1 MGKHGIGLQ
10 IVKRVVRN
18 YNGNIEVS
26 DEDHIFDV
34 KIMLYMILMSNCGKT
49 VHICLFVLLKVFM
62 GFSCAQYYPL
72 NIIPSI
78 LSFLLLKYYFR
89 HKIYVFRH
97 LNMYNE

>member
-72 NIIPSI
+72 N
-78 LSFLLLKYYFR
+78 SFLKFPC
-89 HKIYVFRH
+89 
-97 LNMYNE
+97 EGES

>member
-18 YNGNIEVS
+18 YDGNIEVS

-62 GFSCAQYYPL
+62 GFHVL

-78 LSFLLLKYYFR
+78 LSPQ
-89 HKIYVFRH
+89 
-97 LNMYNE
+97 